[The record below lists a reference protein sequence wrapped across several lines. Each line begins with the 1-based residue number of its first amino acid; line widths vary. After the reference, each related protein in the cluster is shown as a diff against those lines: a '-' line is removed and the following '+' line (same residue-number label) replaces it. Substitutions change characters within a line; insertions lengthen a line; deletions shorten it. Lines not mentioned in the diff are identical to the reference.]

1 MPLFLT
7 RPASSR
13 ILPSSAFCAESGKMH
28 EASSESALEVVS
40 TMRWTARSI
49 SSGVFSSSH
58 MRSILLSTAIF
69 CGRPGFT

>member
-13 ILPSSAFCAESGKMH
+13 ILPSSAFCAESGKMR
-28 EASSESALEVVS
+28 EASSESAFAVVS
-40 TMRWTARSI
+40 TMRCTARSI

-58 MRSILLSTAIF
+58 IRSILLSTAIF
-69 CGRPGFT
+69 CGSPGFT